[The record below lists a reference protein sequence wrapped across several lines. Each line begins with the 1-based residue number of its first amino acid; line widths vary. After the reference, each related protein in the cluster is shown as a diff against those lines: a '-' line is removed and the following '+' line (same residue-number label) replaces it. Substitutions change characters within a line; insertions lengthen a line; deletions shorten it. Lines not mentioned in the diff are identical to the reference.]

1 AIFTQAR
8 LDGANLDFC
17 SLEKASLHRASLVG
31 ASFHVA
37 RLQGADLRHADLR
50 GANLANADL
59 RGALL
64 DGANFENANVR
75 GMKVKEAAVR
85 KARGLDFNQ
94 CRGAVAGPNLR
105 ALQELAGRAHW
116 LNTTAVLEFSGSR
129 VQLEAGQS
137 KTRSWSNWKHFT
149 ADGES
154 WSY

>member
-1 AIFTQAR
+1 
-8 LDGANLDFC
+8 
-17 SLEKASLHRASLVG
+17 
-31 ASFHVA
+31 
-37 RLQGADLRHADLR
+37 ADLR

-116 LNTTAVLEFSGSR
+116 LNTTAVSQFSGSR

-137 KTRSWSNWKHFT
+137 KIRSGGNWEHFT
-149 ADGES
+149 AGRGK
-154 WSY
+154 WGHG